1 MSDDK
6 IKLDITTNYTLD
18 FDQIPTGFNYETGY
32 CAPALE
38 DEEDEGY
45 VDKAEYL
52 YKLHPD
58 DLVLHQFWGEDK
70 TAVVTVNTGGYS
82 AHFTRDDGF
91 YAERHF
97 PGYSEDYVES
107 AAENWTLGVLKEEN
121 FEDWEIRIPTP
132 IYATSAIWE
141 EDAV

>member
-1 MSDDK
+1 MSD
-6 IKLDITTNYTLD
+6 IKLHLSTNYQLD
-18 FDQIPTGFNYETGY
+18 LD
-32 CAPALE
+32 E
-38 DEEDEGY
+38 DDVVYEEDPGY
-45 VDKAEYL
+45 VEKVEYL
-52 YKLHPD
+52 YKLHPN

-97 PGYSEDYVES
+97 SGYSESYVES
-107 AAENWTLGVLKEEN
+107 AAENWTLGVLKEEH
-121 FEDWEIRIPTP
+121 FDKYEIRVPMPT
-132 IYATSAIWE
+132 YATSAIWE